1 MMRHTREL
9 REAQDQFG
17 EVVEQAVANGPQIVT
32 RDGVEVA
39 VVLSFAEY
47 QRLLRRQLPLGEYFR
62 LSPLQELGELD
73 ERA

>member
-47 QRLLRRQLPLGEYFR
+47 QRLLRGQLPLGEYFR